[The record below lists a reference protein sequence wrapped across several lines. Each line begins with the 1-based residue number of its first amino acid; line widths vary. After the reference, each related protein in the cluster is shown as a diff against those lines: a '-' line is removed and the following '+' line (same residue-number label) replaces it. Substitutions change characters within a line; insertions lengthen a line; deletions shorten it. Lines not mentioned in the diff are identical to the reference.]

1 MDDEARIEFKE
12 WVREMGGPVYV
23 SKITGYDRSNI
34 WRYSE
39 GKLRVPTI
47 LLQLMKLSAENSE
60 LRQEIAKL
68 KREGK

>member
-1 MDDEARIEFKE
+1 MDDEARLEFKE
-12 WVREMGGPVYV
+12 WVSEMGGPVYV

-47 LLQLMKLSAENSE
+47 LMKFMKLSAENSE

>member
-1 MDDEARIEFKE
+1 MDDEVRLEFKE

-47 LLQLMKLSAENSE
+47 LLQFMKLSAENSE
-60 LRQEIAKL
+60 LRQEIARL

>member
-1 MDDEARIEFKE
+1 MDDEARLEFE
-12 WVREMGGPVYV
+12 AWVSEMGGPVYV

-47 LLQLMKLSAENSE
+47 LLQFMKLSAENSE